1 MSTNDLASG
10 QDGAARLTRRGF
22 LRIGGLAMVGSVL
35 AACGG
40 AAPATPD
47 GGAAAATPAGGAAA
61 APATAAPVA
70 LKGATVKFLGG
81 PWSFLPELDTVIDA
95 FANDWA
101 KQNNV
106 TMTFERDAQVLPKI
120 QTAIETKGGANIIQY
135 SSPPAIFSKALADV
149 SDLTEDLGREGG
161 GYLPAGP
168 YQMVFDGKWLGVP
181 IGQHN
186 WFINYRQDWLKEEG
200 VEAFP
205 DTWEEA
211 LILGKKLKAK
221 GRPYGLTLS
230 DQAGG
235 DGNAVS
241 RLMLWAFGGKEFNED
256 GSLALDSKETLAA
269 LEFCIQLHNDACD
282 PGEVGYDDGANN
294 AAFLASK
301 LSMTANV
308 NTIYLPAKKN
318 NPTVAEGM
326 NHALPPKGPGGRF
339 GYGQLPW
346 WGILNHTQGADLD
359 AAKDLMRQ
367 FLSIKNFSAFY
378 KAGQG
383 YILPLLPKY
392 ENEPIWPSDP
402 KLAIAKEMFK
412 LALPAGHALPNQT
425 KLAALMQDKIIIG
438 KLFSQA
444 LSTGDAKGALAGVM
458 KDIEDLK
465 LLA

>member
-1 MSTNDLASG
+1 MSTNDLANG
-10 QDGAARLTRRGF
+10 QDGAVRLTRRGF
-22 LRIGGLAMVGSVL
+22 LRIGGLAMFGSVL

-47 GGAAAATPAGGAAA
+47 GGAA

-135 SSPPAIFSKALADV
+135 SSPPAIFSKALTDV
-149 SDLTEDLGREGG
+149 SDLVEDIGREGG

-168 YQMVFDGKWLGVP
+168 YQMVLDGKWLGVP

-200 VEAFP
+200 ADVFP

-211 LILGKKLKAK
+211 LILGKKLKSK
-221 GRPYGLTLS
+221 GRPFGLTLS
-230 DQAGG
+230 DQASG

-318 NPTVAEGM
+318 NPEVAEGM

-367 FLSIKNFSAFY
+367 FLSMKNFSAFY

>member
-1 MSTNDLASG
+1 MSTKDPASQNPG
-10 QDGAARLTRRGF
+10 PTRMTRRDF
-22 LRIGGLAMVGSVL
+22 LRIGGLTMLGSVL

-40 AAPATPD
+40 GAPTTPDSGASAPTTAAPAT
-47 GGAAAATPAGGAAA
+47 
-61 APATAAPVA
+61 

-81 PWSFLPELDTVIDA
+81 PWSFLPALDTVIDA

-106 TMTFERDAQVLPKI
+106 TMTFERDAQALAKI
-120 QTAIETKGGANIIQY
+120 QTAIETKSGANIIQY
-135 SSPPAIFSKALADV
+135 SSPPAIFSKALIDV
-149 SDLTEDLGREGG
+149 SDIVDGLSSEGG

-186 WFINYRQDWLKEEG
+186 WFINYRQDWFKEEG
-200 VEAFP
+200 LDTFP
-205 DTWEEA
+205 DTWQDA
-211 LILGKKLKAK
+211 LAVGKKLKAK
-221 GRPYGLTLS
+221 GRPFGLTLS

-235 DGNAVS
+235 DGNAVP
-241 RLMLWAFGGKEFNED
+241 RLILWAFGGKEFNPD
-256 GSLALDSKETLAA
+256 GSLALNSKETLDA
-269 LEFCIQLHNDACD
+269 LEFAIQLHNEAGD

-294 AAFLASK
+294 AAFLAGK

-308 NTIYLPAKKN
+308 NTIYLPALTKN
-318 NPTVAEGM
+318 PDIAAGM

-346 WGILNHTQGADLD
+346 WGILNHTQGLDLD
-359 AAKDLMRQ
+359 AAKDLMKQ

-412 LALPAGHALPNQT
+412 LALPAGYALPNQT

-444 LSTGDAKGALAGVM
+444 LSTGNAKGALDGVM

>member
-1 MSTNDLASG
+1 MATNELAG
-10 QDGAARLTRRGF
+10 ETGTPARITRREF
-22 LRIGGLAMVGSVL
+22 LRIGSLTMLSSVL

-40 AAPATPD
+40 AAPATPS
-47 GGAAAATPAGGAAA
+47 GGAAAPT
-61 APATAAPVA
+61 TSAAPV

-81 PWSFLPELDTVIDA
+81 PWSFLPALDTVIDG

-106 TMTFERDAQVLPKI
+106 TVTFERDAQVLPKI
-120 QTAIETKGGANIIQY
+120 QTAIETGGGANIIQY
-135 SSPPAIFSKALADV
+135 SSPPAIFAKALADV
-149 SDLTEDLGREGG
+149 SDLAEAIGSEGG

-168 YQMVFDGKWLGVP
+168 YQMVSDGKWLGVP

-186 WFINYRQDWLKEEG
+186 WFINYRQDWFKEEG
-200 VEAFP
+200 VETFP

-211 LILGKKLKAK
+211 LAVGKKLKAK
-221 GRPYGLTLS
+221 GRPFGMTLS
-230 DQAGG
+230 DQASG
-235 DGNAVS
+235 DGNGVP
-241 RLMLWAFGGKEFNED
+241 RLLLWAFGGKEFNPD

-269 LEFCIQLHNDACD
+269 LEFAIQLHNEAGD
-282 PGEVGYDDGANN
+282 PGESGYDDGANN

-301 LSMTANV
+301 ISMTANV
-308 NTIYLPAKKN
+308 NTIYLPAKEKN
-318 NPTVAEGM
+318 PDIAAGM
-326 NHALPPKGPGGRF
+326 NHALPPKGSGGRF

-346 WGILNHTQGADLD
+346 WGILNHTKGADLD

-367 FLSIKNFSAFY
+367 FLSVKNFSAFY

-392 ENEPIWPSDP
+392 ETEPIWPEDP

-425 KLAALMQDKIIIG
+425 KLAALMQDKIIVG

-444 LSTGDAKGALAGVM
+444 ISTGDAKGALAGVM

>member
-1 MSTNDLASG
+1 MSTKDSANRNDTQAHM
-10 QDGAARLTRRGF
+10 TRRDF
-22 LRIGGLAMVGSVL
+22 LRIGGLATLGSVL

-40 AAPATPD
+40 AAPATPE
-47 GGAAAATPAGGAAA
+47 GGAGAATVPTAA
-61 APATAAPVA
+61 APVTM
-70 LKGATVKFLGG
+70 KGATVKFLGG
-81 PWSFLPELDTVIDA
+81 PWSFLPELDGVIES
-95 FANDWA
+95 FANDWS
-101 KQNNV
+101 KQTGV
-106 TMTFERDAQVLPKI
+106 TVTFERDAQLLPKI

-135 SSPPAIFSKALADV
+135 SSPPAIFSKALTDV
-149 SDLTEDLGREGG
+149 SDIVEDLDREGG

-200 VEAFP
+200 ADKFP

-211 LILGKKLKAK
+211 LVLGKKLKAK

-235 DGNAVS
+235 DGNAVP
-241 RLMLWAFGGKEFNED
+241 RLMLWAFGGKEFNPD

-269 LEFCIQLHNDACD
+269 LEFCIQLHNDAGD
-282 PGEVGYDDGANN
+282 PGEGAYDDGANN

-301 LSMTANV
+301 ISMTSNV
-308 NTIYLPAKKN
+308 NTIYLPALKN
-318 NPTVAEGM
+318 NPEVAAGM

-359 AAKDLMRQ
+359 AAKDLMKQ

-392 ENEPIWPSDP
+392 ETEPIWPADP

-412 LALPAGHALPNQT
+412 LALPAGYALPNQT
-425 KLAALMQDKIIIG
+425 KLAALIQDKVIIG

-444 LSTGDAKGALAGVM
+444 LATGDAKGALEGVM

>member
-1 MSTNDLASG
+1 MKQKKVLSRRKFMKGAGMVALSA
-10 QDGAARLTRRGF
+10 GAAG
-22 LRIGGLAMVGSVL
+22 L
-35 AACGG
+35 AAC
-40 AAPATPD
+40 APP
-47 GGAAAATPAGGAAA
+47 AA
-61 APATAAPVA
+61 APAAPAAPAKTESTGPVV

-81 PWSFLPELDTVIDA
+81 PWSFLPELDTVIET

-106 TMTFERDAQVLPKI
+106 TMTFERDANLLPKI
-120 QTAIETKGGANIIQY
+120 QTAIETKSGANIIQY

-149 SDLTEDLGREGG
+149 SNIATTIGSEGG

-168 YQMVFDGKWLGVP
+168 FQNVFDGKWLGVP

-200 VEAFP
+200 VDTFP
-205 DTWEEA
+205 DTWEDA
-211 LILGKKLKAK
+211 LIVGKKLKAK
-221 GRPYGLTLS
+221 GRPFGLTLS
-230 DQAGG
+230 DKAGG
-235 DGNAVS
+235 DGNAVP
-241 RLMLWAFGGKEFNED
+241 RLMLWAFGGKEFNPD
-256 GSLALDSKETLAA
+256 GTLALDSKETLAA
-269 LEFCIQLHNDACD
+269 LDFCIQLHNDAGD
-282 PGEVGYDDGANN
+282 PGEGAYDDGANN
-294 AAFLASK
+294 AAFLAGK
-301 LSMTANV
+301 ISMTANV
-308 NTIYLPAKKN
+308 NTIYLPAKAKN
-318 NPTVAEGM
+318 PAIAEGM
-326 NHALPPKGPGGRF
+326 NHALPPKGPAGRF

-359 AAKDLMRQ
+359 AAKDLMLQ
-367 FLSIKNFSAFY
+367 FFSIKNFSAFY

-402 KLAIAKEMFK
+402 KLSIAKEMFK

-444 LSTGDAKGALAGVM
+444 LATGDSKAALAGVM